1 MTDRTAS
8 ENGSADRAPK
18 AAEKTGSRRRAR
30 GIAIGV
36 GVVLL
41 LLVAAVAWVG
51 FRALGAKD
59 SLEKAQSLIG
69 QLQDTVATDPA
80 GAPKL
85 ASRIEH
91 ETGRSRELTSDVVWR
106 AAEVVPVLGK
116 NLTVVRELAA
126 SVDDVAAGVITPL
139 AAVAPGLDPADLK
152 PVDGRID
159 LAPLVAATAPVQRAD
174 DTLHKAVAR
183 VEAIDTDGTIGQ
195 LRDAQAQLAKLL
207 GQGAELTTTARQLVQ
222 LVPPMLGADGP
233 RNYLLVFQN
242 NAEARS
248 LGGNAASLLLLTV
261 DDGRLQITQQASSQ
275 DFRRSTEPPIPLD
288 PNIYTVYYPQ
298 FPNYVQDIA
307 TRPDFPTMAQ
317 LGRGWWQRQF
327 GLAVDGVVSFDPVA
341 LASLLDATGPIGLPT
356 GETLT
361 SANAVQLL
369 LSDAYVKYPDP
380 DTSDA
385 FFASAAASI
394 FSALTNGSPNPGR
407 LLAALGAAADQHRFL
422 AWSSHPEEQEILAT
436 TPLAGTLP
444 SDNSVS
450 TTLGVYFDDQSAS
463 KIDYWVD
470 SAVTAT
476 AECSAGGPA
485 TYTATFSLSSRL
497 TAEQADALPS
507 YVVSGWA
514 GPQLFRTDVYVLGP
528 VGGTLLDT
536 AVGVPGLTN
545 EVLSSG
551 TDLGR
556 PILRLATN
564 LAPAGSTTVTVR
576 FQLPEGATTGPLAVQ
591 TTPMV
596 NPTSVHVRGD
606 TCGGGTAPSG
616 G

>member
-1 MTDRTAS
+1 M
-8 ENGSADRAPK
+8 
-18 AAEKTGSRRRAR
+18 R

-80 GAPKL
+80 GAPEL

-91 ETGRSRELTSDVVWR
+91 ETGHARDLTSDVVWR
-106 AAEVVPVLGK
+106 AAEFVPVLGK

-126 SVDDVAAGVITPL
+126 SVDDVATGAITPL
-139 AAVAPGLDPADLK
+139 AGVAPGLDPAALK

-159 LAPLVAATAPVQRAD
+159 LAPLVAAAAPVERAD
-174 DTLHKAVAR
+174 TTLNEAAPR
-183 VEAIDTDGTIGQ
+183 VDAIDTNGALGQ
-195 LRDAQAQLAKLL
+195 LQDAHARLAKLL
-207 GQGAELTTTARQLVQ
+207 GQAAELTTTARQVVQ

-261 DDGRLQITQQASSQ
+261 EDGRLQITQQASSQ
-275 DFRRSTEPPIPLD
+275 DFRRSAEPPIPLD
-288 PNIYTVYYPQ
+288 PNIYEVYYPQ

-327 GLAVDGVVSFDPVA
+327 GLEVDGVISFDPVA
-341 LASLLDATGPIGLPT
+341 LASLLDATGPIVLPT

-361 SANAVQLL
+361 SENAVQLL
-369 LSDAYVKYPDP
+369 LSDAYVRYPDP
-380 DTSDA
+380 DASDA

-394 FSALTNGSPNPGR
+394 FGALTNGSPDPGK
-407 LLAALGAAADQHRFL
+407 LLGALGFAADQHRFL
-422 AWSSHPEEQEILAT
+422 AWSAHPEEQQVLAT

-444 SDNSVS
+444 SENTAS
-450 TTLGVYFDDQSAS
+450 TTLGVYFNDQSAS

-476 AECSAGGPA
+476 AECPAGAPA
-485 TYTATFSLSSRL
+485 TYAATFSLSSRL
-497 TAEQADALPS
+497 TPDQADALPS

-528 VGGTLLDT
+528 VGGTFLDT
-536 AVGVPGLTN
+536 SVGVPGLTN
-545 EVLSSG
+545 EVLSNG
-551 TDLGR
+551 QDLGR
-556 PILRLATN
+556 PIVRLATN
-564 LAPAGSTTVTVR
+564 LAPGGSTTVTVR
-576 FQLPEGATTGPLAVQ
+576 FQLPADAAAGPLAVQ

-596 NPTSVHVRGD
+596 NPTTIEVGTD
-606 TCGGGTAPSG
+606 TCGRTPTPAGP
-616 G
+616 